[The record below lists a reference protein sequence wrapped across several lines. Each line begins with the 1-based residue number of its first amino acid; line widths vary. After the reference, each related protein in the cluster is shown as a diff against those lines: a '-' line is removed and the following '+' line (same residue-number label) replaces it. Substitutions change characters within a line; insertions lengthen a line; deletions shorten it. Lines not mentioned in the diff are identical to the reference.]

1 MINTRSSSTIR
12 SSEGDVSI
20 FDETEK
26 NTSRPVVLPD
36 EYTGDEDWLDWLTH
50 FELCAKI
57 NDWDDKSK
65 TAFLAVRLKRLAQQV
80 YRDLPEATTK
90 SYDDLKE
97 ALTKRFDATKYTERY
112 KSEFK
117 FIKRGKDE
125 GLHELANRVR
135 RLVSLAYP
143 NIEAKFR
150 DELARDQFLDAID
163 SREFRLK
170 VRQSRPVRNL
180 APTPV
185 TLYKNSSWNFA
196 PC

>member
-1 MINTRSSSTIR
+1 MNTRSSSTIR
-12 SSEGDVSI
+12 SSEEGDVPIS
-20 FDETEK
+20 DETEK

-65 TAFLAVRLKRLAQQV
+65 TAFLAVRLKRSAQQV

-97 ALTKRFDATKYTERY
+97 ALTKRFDTTKYTERY

-125 GLHELANRVR
+125 GRHELSPFSTRRICSRDAKRKQEFSNVIGWRKSSLLHQPITLLNSCFR
-135 RLVSLAYP
+135 FASREQIRLVENGL
-143 NIEAKFR
+143 
-150 DELARDQFLDAID
+150 
-163 SREFRLK
+163 
-170 VRQSRPVRNL
+170 
-180 APTPV
+180 
-185 TLYKNSSWNFA
+185 
-196 PC
+196 

>member
-1 MINTRSSSTIR
+1 M
-12 SSEGDVSI
+12 SI

-90 SYDDLKE
+90 SYD
-97 ALTKRFDATKYTERY
+97 
-112 KSEFK
+112 
-117 FIKRGKDE
+117 
-125 GLHELANRVR
+125 
-135 RLVSLAYP
+135 
-143 NIEAKFR
+143 
-150 DELARDQFLDAID
+150 
-163 SREFRLK
+163 EFRLK

>member
-1 MINTRSSSTIR
+1 MNTRSSSTIR
-12 SSEGDVSI
+12 SSEEDDVPVS
-20 FDETEK
+20 DEIEK

-57 NDWDDKSK
+57 NDWDDKLK
-65 TAFLAVRLKRLAQQV
+65 TTFLAVRLKRSAQQV

-90 SYDDLKE
+90 SYGDLKE
-97 ALTKRFDATKYTERY
+97 ALTKRFDTTKYTERY

-125 GLHELANRVR
+125 GLYELANRVC

-143 NIEAKFR
+143 NIEAQFR
-150 DELARDQFLDAID
+150 DELARDQFLDALD

-170 VRQSRPVRNL
+170 GAVSFTAHL
-180 APTPV
+180 FCA
-185 TLYKNSSWNFA
+185 
-196 PC
+196 